1 MRELRSNCQEGKR
14 TGKVVIIL
22 DTSETVFVEQAKGV
36 SSTHLDTLLL
46 FTSLLQIV
54 HLVLSKQIGA
64 HGGNEIWRDWGE
76 KQDE

>member
-1 MRELRSNCQEGKR
+1 MRELRSNCEEGKG
-14 TGKVVIIL
+14 TGNVVIIL
-22 DTSETVFVEQAKGV
+22 DISETVFVEQAKGV

-64 HGGNEIWRDWGE
+64 HRGKRNMERLGE